1 MAYQHAPGGIVTP
14 EAVRLDL
21 ETAGL
26 GSRTAAALIDLTIQF
41 SALYALGLA
50 GALIAASVG
59 PGLPGWLGVTLV
71 LLLVF
76 ALLFGY
82 PLALETLWRGRTIG
96 KAALGLRV
104 VTVEGAPVRF
114 RHAFAR
120 AALGL
125 VDFYATFGAAAVLS
139 VLLSRR
145 NQRLGDLVAGTVVLR
160 ERSAQRAPTSVRF
173 AVPPGA
179 ESYAAT
185 VDPAGLTVDDYRTVR
200 EFLLRAPG
208 LRPEVRAD
216 LAARIARPLAAR
228 VRHRPPAG
236 VGPELFLACLAARY
250 QRRGRAATAGVA
262 HQPDDAPPAPTPIP
276 EAGGAGGFTPPA

>member
-185 VDPAGLTVDDYRTVR
+185 VDPAGLTVDDYRT
-200 EFLLRAPG
+200 
-208 LRPEVRAD
+208 
-216 LAARIARPLAAR
+216 
-228 VRHRPPAG
+228 
-236 VGPELFLACLAARY
+236 
-250 QRRGRAATAGVA
+250 
-262 HQPDDAPPAPTPIP
+262 
-276 EAGGAGGFTPPA
+276 